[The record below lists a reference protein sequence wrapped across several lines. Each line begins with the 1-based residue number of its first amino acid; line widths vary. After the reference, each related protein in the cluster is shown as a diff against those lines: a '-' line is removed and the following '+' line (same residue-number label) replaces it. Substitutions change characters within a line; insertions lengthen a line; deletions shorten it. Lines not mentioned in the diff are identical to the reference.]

1 VCGIAG
7 GVVLQDGRPPP
18 ALEDLAAAVGT
29 LRHRGPDECG
39 AYRDAR
45 VGFGQARLSV
55 IDPATGQQP
64 LSDESGM
71 LWVVFNGE
79 IYNYIELRAYLS
91 ARGHRFRTKSD
102 TEVIV
107 HAYREWGEGAF
118 ERFDGQF
125 AIALWDAAEQTLV
138 LARDRLGICPL
149 HLCEHGGRLW
159 FASEVKAIFA
169 ADPSIPR
176 GFDPAGLAETFTFW
190 TTVAPQTVFAG
201 ITELEPGHVRT
212 VSRVGMRDHAYWS
225 SSYATDRDSTFSG
238 SLDDAVDAV
247 REGLYAS
254 VRTRMQRAD
263 VPVGCYLSGGL
274 DSSLVAA
281 LGHEASAAPFHTF
294 SVRFQDAEYDETRYQ
309 RMMTERIGSQ
319 HHEITIGPTDI
330 AKAFPA
336 VVLHA
341 ERPLLRTAPAP
352 MFLLSKL
359 VHQSGIKVVLT
370 GEGADEMFGGYDLFR
385 EAQVRRFWGRRP
397 ASSMRPRLLE
407 RLYPYLGRS
416 PVLERSMARE
426 YFGRERERW
435 REPGFGHAIRW
446 RSTAA
451 LQRIFA
457 ADLRDQT
464 RRLDPA
470 GRLLSDLPADFSA
483 WSFLD
488 RDAYLETRTLLSG
501 YLLSSQGDRMLMAHS
516 VEGRFPYLDP
526 LLVELASSLPA
537 RYKLRG
543 LEEKHVLKR
552 VASGLVPDEII
563 HRSKQPYRA
572 PDVRSFVGDDTPEW
586 VAELLSPRNLAET
599 GVFDPLAVDRLWRKC
614 QSTAAER
621 QPSNTDNMALTAV
634 LSTGLLHQQLIRR
647 APSPPTLT
655 FQTIIERVPSGSTVD
670 APSRP

>member
-1 VCGIAG
+1 
-7 GVVLQDGRPPP
+7 VLQDGRPPP
-18 ALEDLAAAVGT
+18 ALDDLAAAVGT

-39 AYRDAR
+39 AYRDERA
-45 VGFGQARLSV
+45 GFGQARLSI
-55 IDPATGQQP
+55 IDLETGQQP
-64 LSDESGM
+64 LSDEQGT
-71 LWVVFNGE
+71 LWTVFNGE
-79 IYNYIELRAYLS
+79 IFNYIELRADLLT
-91 ARGHRFRTKSD
+91 RGHRFRTKSD

-125 AIALWDAAEQTLV
+125 AIALWDAQRQTLV

-149 HLCEHGGRLW
+149 HLCEHRGRLW

-176 GFDPAGLAETFTFW
+176 AFDPAGLAETFTFW

-212 VSRVGMRDHAYWS
+212 VSREGTSDHAYWS
-225 SSYATDRDSTFSG
+225 SSYAVDAGTAFSG
-238 SLDDAVDAV
+238 SIDDAVDAV
-247 REGLYAS
+247 RERLLAS
-254 VRTRMQRAD
+254 VRLRMLRAD

-274 DSSLVAA
+274 DSSIVAA
-281 LGHEASAAPFHTF
+281 LGHEASATAFHTF
-294 SVRFQDAEYDETRYQ
+294 SVRFEDAAYDETRYQ
-309 RMMTERIGSQ
+309 HMMAERIGSR

-330 AKAFPA
+330 AEAFPA

-352 MFLLSKL
+352 MFLLSEL
-359 VHQSGIKVVLT
+359 VHRSGIKVVLT
-370 GEGADEMFGGYDLFR
+370 GEGADELFGGYDLFR
-385 EAQVRRFWGRRP
+385 EAKVRRFWGRRP
-397 ASSMRPRLLE
+397 LSSMRPRLLE
-407 RLYPYLGRS
+407 RLYPYLDRS
-416 PVLERSMARE
+416 PVLERAMARE

-464 RRLDPA
+464 RRHDVT
-470 GRLLSDLPADFSA
+470 GRLLSDLPSDFLA

-488 RDAYLETRTLLSG
+488 QDAYLEIRTLLSG

-526 LLVELASSLPA
+526 LLVELAGSLPA
-537 RYKLRG
+537 RFKLRG

-552 VASGLVPDEII
+552 VASGLVPEEII
-563 HRSKQPYRA
+563 DRSKQPYRA
-572 PDVRSFVGDDTPEW
+572 PDVRSFVGDATPDW
-586 VAELLSPRNLAET
+586 VAEMLSPRAVSEA
-599 GVFDPLAVDRLWRKC
+599 GVFDPVAVQRLWSKC
-614 QSTAAER
+614 QGSPADR
-621 QPSNTDNMALTAV
+621 PPSNADNMALTGV
-634 LSTGLLHQQLIRR
+634 LSTGLLHQQLIGR
-647 APSPPTLT
+647 APSTPTLT
-655 FQTIIERVPSGSTVD
+655 FQTIIERVPSGSAVD
-670 APSRP
+670 ARTSP